1 MLIHLTERESADLAD
16 AGVAGDQSEVAGA
29 GHVVVAGVVRVDP
42 VGELVLALVAAAVH
56 AGHDLPRAP
65 LPRHPAGR
73 VGGLARHEVVVAPDV
88 GGDVQ
93 GEEVVTDGGGD
104 EEDSGENEGESV
116 SVHGGRRDCTAPLGP
131 CVPSLA
137 GSRSDSLYP
146 DK

>member
-1 MLIHLTERESADLAD
+1 M
-16 AGVAGDQSEVAGA
+16 AGA

-104 EEDSGENEGESV
+104 EEDSEENEGESV
-116 SVHGGRRDCTAPLGP
+116 SVHGGRRDCTAPLVP
-131 CVPSLA
+131 CVPSLV

>member
-1 MLIHLTERESADLAD
+1 M
-16 AGVAGDQSEVAGA
+16 AGA

-104 EEDSGENEGESV
+104 KEDSEENAGESV
-116 SVHGGRRDCTAPLGP
+116 SVHGGRRDCTAPLATGP
-131 CVPSLA
+131 VRPIFGGVTIRLSL
-137 GSRSDSLYP
+137 S
-146 DK
+146 